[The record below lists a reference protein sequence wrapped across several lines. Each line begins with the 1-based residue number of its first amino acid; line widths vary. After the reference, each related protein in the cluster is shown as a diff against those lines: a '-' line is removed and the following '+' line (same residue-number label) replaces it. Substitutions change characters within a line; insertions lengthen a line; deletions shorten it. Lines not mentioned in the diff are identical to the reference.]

1 MKILNLRHDEALF
14 LHIPDEIIRRQTLHG
29 NFLALKVLRF
39 ALFKKNVGK
48 IEDDVFKTYLMLGS
62 IFIIVS
68 VILEPVSQSEVVDLR
83 LLLFA

>member
-14 LHIPDEIIRRQTLHG
+14 LHIADEIIRRQTLHG

-39 ALFKKNVGK
+39 A
-48 IEDDVFKTYLMLGS
+48 LMLGS

>member
-39 ALFKKNVGK
+39 ALFKKKVGK

-62 IFIIVS
+62 IFIIVF
-68 VILEPVSQSEVVDLR
+68 VILEPISQSEVVDLR